1 MVYVPPAVPIDAAC
15 GAMRRSCAHCV
26 FHALF
31 RPPPRNLF
39 FPLHRGIA
47 GVLVMGFR
55 LDVTKLWGRKKG
67 PIRSSRWNGHMG
79 LPYLGSA
86 GAGLRDIGF
95 CQGAIH
101 SGQPGFSSGC
111 STPSQLGASMPGVTK
126 PGPRGAQA
134 PRNTSRMTI
143 RPVIG
148 RIRDVTLTSSTQHR
162 ILDLRRLDGKPV
174 ERTPV
179 ISGARN
185 TGRGGCR

>member
-15 GAMRRSCAHCV
+15 GAMRPSCAHCV
-26 FHALF
+26 FHASF

-47 GVLVMGFR
+47 DVLVMGFR

-67 PIRSSRWNGHMG
+67 PIRSSSWSGHMG

-101 SGQPGFSSGC
+101 SGQPGLSSGC

-134 PRNTSRMTI
+134 PRNTTRMTI
-143 RPVIG
+143 RLGVG

-162 ILDLRRLDGKPV
+162 NLDPRRLDGKPV
-174 ERTPV
+174 ARTPG

-185 TGRGGCR
+185 TGRGGCP